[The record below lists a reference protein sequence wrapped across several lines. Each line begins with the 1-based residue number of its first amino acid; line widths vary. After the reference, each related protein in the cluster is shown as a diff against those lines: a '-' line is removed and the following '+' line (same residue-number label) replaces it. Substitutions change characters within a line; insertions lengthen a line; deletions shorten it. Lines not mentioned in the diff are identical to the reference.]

1 MIGLKISIKIISQE
15 NDSYFIQSNKFCTN
29 NILEKTKIL
38 EFVMEKYYK
47 KELEVL
53 VNTLVVTM

>member
-15 NDSYFIQSNKFCTN
+15 NDSYFIQGNKFCTN

-38 EFVMEKYYK
+38 EFIMEKYCK

-53 VNTLVVTM
+53 VNTLVMTM

>member
-15 NDSYFIQSNKFCTN
+15 NDSYFIQDNKFCTN

-38 EFVMEKYYK
+38 EFIMEKYCK

-53 VNTLVVTM
+53 VNTLVMTM